1 MGGYG
6 SGQGDRAAGRPLTCQ
21 RLALCVDE
29 FRRQGL
35 DLGRVES
42 ERRAWLALSFPLSG
56 RPHVYTWRP
65 VGDLDGLDGPPAAAW
80 ALRVQHNNEGPA
92 LLVPLDWR
100 RVGYGWRPLWRCPE
114 CDRAARVLY
123 AAPVQIHGAAP
134 RWTCRACAGLAYY
147 STRVPDVE
155 RLTTRA
161 ARAAVAAG
169 MADAWECSRLT
180 LCSDRT
186 SPRRPTGMH
195 GRTHARR
202 LAAWRSAQSALYVAL
217 SAELS
222 RPWPAFFIGAEM
234 VARSL
239 ANRAELLDTARA
251 VVGRRIG
258 R

>member
-6 SGQGDRAAGRPLTCQ
+6 SGRREGGDGRPLTCQ

-35 DLGRVES
+35 DLGRVEL
-42 ERRAWLALSFPLSG
+42 ERRPRLSLSFPLSG

-65 VGDLDGLDGPPAAAW
+65 VEPDELDDGPPAAAR
-80 ALRVQHNNEGPA
+80 AIRVQHNDDGPA
-92 LLVPLDWR
+92 LVVPLDWR

-161 ARAAVAAG
+161 ARAAAAAG

-180 LCSDRT
+180 LCTDRT
-186 SPRRPTGMH
+186 PPRRPMGMH
-195 GRTHARR
+195 SATHARR
-202 LAAWRSAQSALYVAL
+202 LAAWRSAQCALYVAL

-222 RPWPAFFIGAEM
+222 RPWPACFIGAGM
-234 VARSL
+234 VARSR

-251 VVGRRIG
+251 VVGRRVG